1 MIKGINQGGRYI
13 TVTGGMP
20 GSNYINNYSGAQG
33 IGNMRF
39 NTSTQNVEVWDG
51 NNWMTLQTS
60 YATVQLDSEAI
71 SLLDWA
77 KENRDEEWKMQELI
91 KTNPA
96 VKIAYDN
103 VLKAQEQL
111 KITTILST
119 DEKTTS

>member
-39 NTSTQNVEVWDG
+39 NTSSQNLEVWDG
-51 NNWMTLQTS
+51 NNWMTLQTT
-60 YATVQLDSEAI
+60 YATVQLDNEAI

-77 KENRDEEWKMQELI
+77 KEKRAEEWKIQELI

-96 VKIAYDN
+96 VKIAYEQ

-111 KITTILST
+111 KITTILSK
-119 DEKTTS
+119 DESTTS

>member
-1 MIKGINQGGRYI
+1 MIKGIDIGGRYI
-13 TVTGGMP
+13 TVSGGTP

-39 NTSTQNVEVWDG
+39 NTTNQNIEIWNG
-51 NNWMTLQTS
+51 NTWITMQSS
-60 YATVQLDSEAI
+60 YATVQLDVEAI
-71 SLLDWA
+71 NLLEWV
-77 KENRDEEWKMQELI
+77 KEKQSEEFKIKELI

-103 VLKAQEQL
+103 ALNAQEQL

-119 DEKTTS
+119 NEKTTS

>member
-1 MIKGINQGGRYI
+1 
-13 TVTGGMP
+13 
-20 GSNYINNYSGAQG
+20 
-33 IGNMRF
+33 MRF

-77 KENRDEEWKMQELI
+77 KEKRTEEWKIQELI

-96 VKIAYDN
+96 VKIAYEQ
-103 VLKAQEQL
+103 VLKAQAQL
-111 KITTILST
+111 KTTIILSK
-119 DEKTTS
+119 DEQTTS